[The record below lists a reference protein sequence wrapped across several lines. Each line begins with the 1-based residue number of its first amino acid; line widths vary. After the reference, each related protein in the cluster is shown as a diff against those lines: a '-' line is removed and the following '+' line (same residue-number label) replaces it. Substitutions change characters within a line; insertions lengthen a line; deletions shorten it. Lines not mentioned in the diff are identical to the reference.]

1 MSVLD
6 WLFIGLLSTAILC
19 LLFVV
24 VFFIQS
30 LVDGGRRK
38 KLQKKRIKNKR
49 KRKKLKRE
57 IQRLR
62 RKQTAGLRNA
72 LLLLV
77 LGGALG
83 GGAFYSR
90 YYQSH
95 TLGEKDTDAIV
106 QGYYLIDTIEQAL
119 NAEDALDNPGKTAN
133 TIRDLTG
140 RLSSYGTRVA
150 NRRLTTEG
158 QSLLN
163 RQYGYMKE
171 LGVNLYAKV
180 DQYLESPEQLAI
192 VQQDIEKI
200 KTQQK
205 KVFEHFKINES
216 SLQKTN

>member
-1 MSVLD
+1 MSILD

-30 LVDGGRRK
+30 LVDGRK
-38 KLQKKRIKNKR
+38 KKRLEKKRVKNKR
-49 KRKKLKRE
+49 KRKKLRRD
-57 IQRLR
+57 IQRLK
-62 RKQTAGLRNA
+62 RKQSAGLRNA
-72 LLLLV
+72 LLLIVFSGL
-77 LGGALG
+77 LG

-95 TLGEKDTDAIV
+95 TLAEKDSDAIV

-119 NAEDALDNPGKTAN
+119 NSEDALSNPGKAAN

-150 NRRLTTEG
+150 NRRLTEEG

-171 LGVNLYAKV
+171 LGVNLYAKI
-180 DQYLESPEQLAI
+180 DQYLENPEQLSI
-192 VQQDIEKI
+192 IQEDIEKV
-200 KTQQK
+200 KKQQG
-205 KVFEHFKINES
+205 KVFEHFNINEA
-216 SLQKTN
+216 SLKKTN